1 MRMINYDDDDD
12 DDDNDDMVGCLYLLS
27 FISQL
32 NAGDPCLARDFG
44 HSSIVCVCNRTYCD
58 TYDTVQGKYSALCHL
73 LTALSCSSS
82 ACPQRFRL

>member
-1 MRMINYDDDDD
+1 
-12 DDDNDDMVGCLYLLS
+12 MVGCLYLLS

-58 TYDTVQGKYSALCHL
+58 TYDTVQGKYSTQPPPLDCSL
-73 LTALSCSSS
+73 LLQPCRPSEVSSLTELAGDWRTTS
-82 ACPQRFRL
+82 